1 MKKVLLLL
9 SLAFLFACSNVETPV
24 EEVTVDSTEVVVEPT
39 IDEVAVADTTV
50 EVVVEDVK

>member
-39 IDEVAVADTTV
+39 VDVDVVADTTIKAII
-50 EVVVEDVK
+50 EDVK

>member
-24 EEVTVDSTEVVVEPT
+24 EEVTVDSTEVVVEP
-39 IDEVAVADTTV
+39 IVDVVVDTTI
-50 EVVVEDVK
+50 EAVVEDVK